1 VKRGHETNDEEGEGD
16 AKGKGENVKA
26 EGGVE
31 ERKIEDGLFIFFY
44 RRLAIPLGTYST
56 EELVFYLCYLAYLS
70 VLFLY

>member
-31 ERKIEDGLFIFFY
+31 ERKIEDGLSIF
-44 RRLAIPLGTYST
+44 LSQTCYSARY
-56 EELVFYLCYLAYLS
+56 VA
-70 VLFLY
+70 